1 MLRVVWKGIKFVSL
15 IVMDKKYLCGLDI
28 DEISDL
34 VKTAGFTR
42 SQAVIAAGT
51 LYRNGESGLHK
62 TTRIPVAMKKYLL
75 ESASSG
81 IYSPVKTEKSADGTV
96 KHLFISPEGKNY
108 ESVYI
113 TEAKRR
119 TVCVSSQSGCRMG
132 CLFCVTGRYGFHGNL
147 SAGDIVNQVIS
158 NPFRDKVTH
167 VVFMGMGEPMDNT
180 ANVLKAAGILK
191 AEWGLAISSR
201 NITVSTVGITSE
213 VKRVLEKSEYNL
225 VLSLYSPFP
234 RERIRVVPAERAY
247 PAGEI
252 INIMASAPPRKK
264 RRLSIAY
271 VMIKGVNDS
280 EEHLTEL
287 KSILAGTGI
296 RVNLL
301 PYHTAGGNSWIP
313 PGGDS
318 WIPPGGNSG
327 ISSGGN
333 SWIPPG
339 GDSGMPPGGDSG
351 MPLGG
356 DSLQSSSDECMQS
369 FRNSLLM
376 SGIPASVRKSRGA
389 DISAAC
395 GLLASGMIK
404 Y

>member
-1 MLRVVWKGIKFVSL
+1 
-15 IVMDKKYLCGLDI
+15 MDKKYLCGLGI

-51 LYRNGESGLHK
+51 LYRNGEAGLYK
-62 TTRIPVAMKKYLL
+62 TTRIPAAMKKYLL
-75 ESASSG
+75 ESASPG
-81 IYSPVKTEKSADGTV
+81 IYSPVKSEKSADGTV
-96 KHLFISPEGKNY
+96 KHLFVSPEGKSY

-147 SAGDIVNQVIS
+147 TAGDIVNQVIS
-158 NPFRDKVTH
+158 NPFSDKVTH
-167 VVFMGMGEPMDNT
+167 VVFMGMGEPMDNL

-213 VKRVLEKSEYNL
+213 VKRFLEESEYNL

-234 RERIRVVPAERAY
+234 RERISVVPAERAY
-247 PAGEI
+247 PAREI

-271 VMIKGVNDS
+271 VMVKGVNDS
-280 EEHLTEL
+280 EEHLGEL

-301 PYHTAGGNSWIP
+301 PYHTTGGDSWISPGGDLWMPPDDDSGTP

-318 WIPPGGNSG
+318 WVSP
-327 ISSGGN
+327 
-333 SWIPPG
+333 
-339 GDSGMPPGGDSG
+339 DD
-351 MPLGG
+351 
-356 DSLQSSSDECMQS
+356 DSLQSSSDERMQY
-369 FRNSLLM
+369 FRHSLLV

-395 GLLASGMIK
+395 GLLASGMR
-404 Y
+404 